1 MVCGRR
7 LGAAILLAAVLGI
20 GALPPG
26 ARAAEEDEPTT
37 LQFSGR
43 DAWRNGVFAYSGFL
57 YAPGGFEHDG
67 FMLKLLMNGGV
78 YRYWPGN
85 MPGQEIRG
93 AEWQLQALPG
103 FRIKRGTAE
112 MKFFFGPE
120 WQKHWLWPD
129 DTGNK
134 LRGQNFGARFAA
146 ELWCEPTPETLI
158 AGDVSLGTLA
168 TSNAARLAFGWRI
181 SGELLNE
188 EYFYLGPELQI
199 FDSDGYRQSRI
210 GLHLTSMKTGDI
222 EWSAAIGYAR
232 DTDGH
237 SSPYARLGLA
247 QKLN

>member
-1 MVCGRR
+1 MVSERR
-7 LGAAILLAAVLGI
+7 LGAAMLLAAALGVS
-20 GALPPG
+20 PFQPG
-26 ARAAEEDEPTT
+26 ARAAEDEDPTT

-43 DAWRNGVFAYSGFL
+43 DASRNGIFAYSGFL
-57 YAPGGFEHDG
+57 YAPGGFERDG
-67 FMLKLLMNGGV
+67 FILKLLMNGGV
-78 YRYWPGN
+78 YRYWPGS
-85 MPGQEIRG
+85 MPGQEVRG

-103 FRIKRGTAE
+103 FRIKRGNAE

-129 DTGNK
+129 DSANK
-134 LRGQNFGARFAA
+134 LRGQNFGARFAT

-168 TSNAARLAFGWRI
+168 TSHTARLAFGWRI

-188 EYFYLGPELQI
+188 EYFYLGPELQV

-237 SSPYARLGLA
+237 ASPYFRLGLA
-247 QKLN
+247 QKL